1 MKSSSTPK
9 HTHFRLNHPN
19 PTRIGKK
26 NFVWGERTFLM
37 GIINATPDSFSGD
50 GIDYDIEK
58 AIKLAK
64 KLEEHGA
71 HIIDVGGESTRPT
84 SIYSDVKKISIEEE
98 LARTIP
104 VIQAL
109 TQIINIPISIDTTK
123 SVVAKIAIE
132 NGASLVNDISGLSF
146 DKNMANV
153 VKEAKVP
160 VVLMNNQSTQGSI
173 NKAKENFISLQRLMQ
188 TAIECGIDSNK
199 IILDPGI
206 GFSKTVK
213 ENLEIINSLEMFQ
226 QLQHPI
232 LLGPSRK
239 NTIQAILGPSNPK
252 NRFEGTAALSVIA
265 ITKGVDILR
274 VHDIEQLSK
283 VSRMADAVIREP
295 LPNNAF

>member
-1 MKSSSTPK
+1 MKSSSTTK
-9 HTHFRLNHPN
+9 RSHFRSNHPN

-26 NFVWGERTFLM
+26 NFVWGDRTFLM
-37 GIINATPDSFSGD
+37 GIINTTPDSFSGD

-64 KLEEHGA
+64 KLEQHGA
-71 HIIDVGGESTRPT
+71 HILDVGGESTRPT

-109 TQIINIPISIDTTK
+109 NQIINIPISIDTTK
-123 SVVAKIAIE
+123 SLVAKTAIE

-160 VVLMNNQSTQGSI
+160 VVLMNNQSTQGRT
-173 NKAKENFISLQRLMQ
+173 NRAKENFKSLQRLMD
-188 TAIECGIDSNK
+188 TAIECGIDSDK

-206 GFSKTVK
+206 GFSKSVE
-213 ENLEIINSLEMFQ
+213 ENLEIINSLEIFQ

-274 VHDIEQLSK
+274 VHDIEQLNK

-295 LPNNAF
+295 LANNAF